1 MHTQTYTYMYTSMQT
16 YICFNFSCH
25 KERNNF
31 SSLFLQNP
39 AQLLDCLTTLSHTTD
54 EQLTNNPRIPRTV
67 FSVGSSSVVE
77 ISTLSTILFFER
89 SNTVGSLPIVM
100 LSMPSITHDQLHSDH
115 KEKVLAI
122 NNF

>member
-1 MHTQTYTYMYTSMQT
+1 MQT

-31 SSLFLQNP
+31 SSLFCQNP

-77 ISTLSTILFFER
+77 ISTLSTILFLKG
-89 SNTVGSLPIVM
+89 VA
-100 LSMPSITHDQLHSDH
+100 Q
-115 KEKVLAI
+115 
-122 NNF
+122 